1 MINTKKT
8 TIKDVAAAAN
18 VSIGT
23 VDRVMHSRGG
33 VSKETEEK
41 IRRIARELN
50 YSPSSVA
57 RALVAKRNPTK
68 IAVVYPD
75 AEPHFWSQ
83 VEKGIQD
90 FEKSYAFYGVEVIPF
105 KTSSYRI
112 DDQIKLFEEFSD
124 SDIKGVA
131 AIPYNSY
138 KLDPYIAKLVQ
149 NNITVNTFISDAP
162 NSLRECYT
170 GLDDVAAGQIAANLM
185 GLYLQG
191 RGKIAIMGVHRDVLC
206 IENRILGFISSV
218 HKNFPNLQLERIFN
232 TRMLSD
238 AHENLYIEEMNEL
251 SQHVLKTNPDLA
263 GIYVTNSMT
272 EHVAKVIQQEN
283 MGDQIVVIGHELS
296 NDIIRSIEEGVIN
309 ASIYQ
314 NPRRVVYRCLK
325 RLYKSI
331 SGKQKPSSTTNYIFP
346 HIVNGQN
353 VPFVKDI
360 YTHDDWIF

>member
-1 MINTKKT
+1 MINTKKA

-23 VDRVMHSRGG
+23 VDRVMHARGG

-41 IRRIARELN
+41 IKKIAEELN

-57 RALVAKRNPTK
+57 RALVAKRNPIK

-75 AEPHFWSQ
+75 AEPHFWAQ
-83 VEKGIQD
+83 VEKGVQD
-90 FEKSYAFYGVEVIPF
+90 FERSYSFYGAEIVPF

-112 DDQIKLFEEFSD
+112 DDQIKIFEELLD
-124 SDIKGVA
+124 SDIKGIA

-138 KLDPYIAKLVQ
+138 KLDPYIDKLTKKGIV
-149 NNITVNTFISDAP
+149 INTLISDAP
-162 NSLRECYT
+162 NSSRESYT
-170 GLDDVAAGQIAANLM
+170 GLDDVAAGEIAAHLM

-191 RGKIAIMGVHRDVLC
+191 EGKIAIVGVHRDVLC

-218 HKNFPNLQLERIFN
+218 HKNFPKLKLERIFN

-251 SQHVLKTNPDLA
+251 TDHVLKTNPDLD

-272 EHVAKVIQQEN
+272 QHVAKVIHQQN
-283 MGDQIVVIGHELS
+283 KGDEIVLIGHELS
-296 NDIIRSIEEGVIN
+296 DDIISSIENGVIN

-314 NPRRVVYRCLK
+314 NPRHVAFSCLK
-325 RLYKSI
+325 SLYRSI
-331 SGKQKPSSTTNYIFP
+331 SGKKKSTSTTNHTFP
-346 HIVNGQN
+346 HIVNRQN
-353 VPFVKDI
+353 VAFVKEI
-360 YTHDDWIF
+360 YSLDDWIL

>member
-1 MINTKKT
+1 MINTKKA

-41 IRRIARELN
+41 IKKIAKELN

-57 RALVAKRNPTK
+57 RALVAKRNPIK

-83 VEKGIQD
+83 VEKGVQD
-90 FEKSYAFYGVEVIPF
+90 FERSYSFYGVEIIPC

-112 DDQIKLFEEFSD
+112 DDQIKLFEEFAK
-124 SDIKGVA
+124 SDIKGIA

-138 KLDPYIAKLVQ
+138 KLNPYIAKLVQ
-149 NNITVNTFISDAP
+149 NGIIVNTFISDAP
-162 NSLRECYT
+162 NSLRESYT
-170 GLDDVAAGQIAANLM
+170 GLDDVAAGEIAAHLM
-185 GLYLQG
+185 GLYLKG
-191 RGKIAIMGVHRDVLC
+191 KGKIAIVGVHRDVLC

-218 HKNFPNLQLERIFN
+218 HKDFSELKLERIFN

-251 SQHVLKTNPDLA
+251 TNHVLETNPDLD

-272 EHVAKVIQQEN
+272 QHVAKVIREQKK
-283 MGDQIVVIGHELS
+283 GDDIVVIGHELS
-296 NDIIRSIEEGVIN
+296 NDIITSIQDGVIN

-314 NPRRVVYRCLK
+314 NPRHVVFSCLK
-325 RLYKSI
+325 NLYKSI
-331 SGKQKPSSTTNYIFP
+331 TGKKKMTSQNNYIFP
-346 HIVNGQN
+346 HIVNRQN
-353 VPFVKDI
+353 VPFVKEI
-360 YTHDDWIF
+360 YSHDDWIF

>member
-1 MINTKKT
+1 MINTKKA

-41 IRRIARELN
+41 IRRIAKELN
-50 YSPSSVA
+50 YTPSSVA
-57 RALVAKRNPTK
+57 RALVAKRNPIK
-68 IAVVYPD
+68 IAVIYPD

-90 FEKSYAFYGVEVIPF
+90 FEKSYSFYGVEIIPF

-112 DDQIKLFEEFSD
+112 DDQIRLFEELND
-124 SDIKGVA
+124 SDIKGIA

-138 KLDPYIAKLVQ
+138 KLDPYIAKLVK
-149 NNITVNTFISDAP
+149 NDIVVNTFISDAP

-170 GLDDVAAGQIAANLM
+170 GLDDVAAGEIAAHLM

-191 RGKIAIMGVHRDVLC
+191 EGKIAIVGVHRDVLC
-206 IENRILGFISSV
+206 IENRILGFLSTV
-218 HKNFPNLQLERIFN
+218 HKDFPKLQLERIFN

-251 SQHVLKTNPDLA
+251 THHVLETNPDLA
-263 GIYVTNSMT
+263 GLYVTNSMT
-272 EHVAKVIQQEN
+272 EHVAKVIKQEKKQN
-283 MGDQIVVIGHELS
+283 DIVVIGHELS
-296 NDIIRSIEEGVIN
+296 NDIISSIQNGTIN

-314 NPRRVVYRCLK
+314 NPRKVVYSCLK

-331 SGKQKPSSTTNYIFP
+331 SGKTKPASTTNFIFP
-346 HIVNGQN
+346 HIVNKQN

>member
-1 MINTKKT
+1 MINTKKA

-23 VDRVMHSRGG
+23 VDRVMHARGG

-41 IRRIARELN
+41 IKKIAEELN

-57 RALVAKRNPTK
+57 RALVAKRNPIK
-68 IAVVYPD
+68 IAVIYPD

-83 VEKGIQD
+83 VEKGIVD
-90 FEKSYAFYGVEVIPF
+90 FEKSYSFYSVEIIPF

-112 DDQIKLFEEFSD
+112 DDQIRLFEEILH

-149 NNITVNTFISDAP
+149 KNIVVNTFISDAP
-162 NSLRECYT
+162 NSLRENYT
-170 GLDDVAAGQIAANLM
+170 GLDDVAAGEIAAHLM
-185 GLYLQG
+185 GLYLKG
-191 RGKIAIMGVHRDVLC
+191 SGKIAVVGVHRDVLC
-206 IENRILGFISSV
+206 IENRILGFVSSV
-218 HKNFPNLQLERIFN
+218 HKNFPDLKLVRIFN

-251 SQHVLKTNPDLA
+251 THHVLKTNPDLE

-272 EHVAKVIQQEN
+272 QHVAKAIQEEN
-283 MGDQIVVIGHELS
+283 KGNEIVVIGHELS
-296 NDIIRSIEEGVIN
+296 NNIISSIENGVIN

-314 NPRRVVYRCLK
+314 NPRQVVFNCLK
-325 RLYKSI
+325 NLYQSI
-331 SGKQKPSSTTNYIFP
+331 SGKKKNASRTNYIFP
-346 HIVNGQN
+346 HIVNKQN
-353 VPFVKDI
+353 VPFVKEI
-360 YTHDDWIF
+360 YSDDEWIF